1 MLACAKAGSY
11 ASYWSGVDADA
22 GGGPLLVKKVRTPV
36 TARKILISAA
46 LILSVGGCAKT
57 GEIALGGI
65 TAIRT
70 ACPAVAVPAS
80 TGDIT
85 LFTSPTS
92 QDQNAIDLSALI
104 TNVRSTCVDVG
115 DNVQTTVS
123 FDVRAL
129 RSDAQSARNVDF
141 PYFITVVQ
149 GGTAV
154 VAKSIGH
161 VSIHFD
167 AGQLRASTSGQATAS
182 VLRSAATLS
191 PEIRKS
197 LTKVRKAGA
206 DDAAVDPLAR
216 PEIRQA
222 VQRASFEALVGFQLT
237 DAQLKYNATR

>member
-1 MLACAKAGSY
+1 
-11 ASYWSGVDADA
+11 VI
-22 GGGPLLVKKVRTPV
+22 
-36 TARKILISAA
+36 ARKIAIPAA
-46 LILSVGGCAKT
+46 LLILTAGCAKT

-85 LFTSPTS
+85 LFNPVSS
-92 QDQNAIDLSALI
+92 QDQSALDMTALI
-104 TNVRSTCVDVG
+104 TNVRSTCDDVG
-115 DNVQTTVS
+115 DNVQTVVS
-123 FDVRAL
+123 FNIRAL
-129 RSDAQSARNVDF
+129 RNDASVARDVTL

-154 VAKSIGH
+154 VSKSIGR
-161 VSIHFD
+161 VALHFD
-167 AGQLRASTSGQATAS
+167 AGQQRADASAQATAT

-191 PEIRKS
+191 PELRKS
-197 LTKVRKAGA
+197 LTRVRKAGQ
-206 DDAAVDPLAR
+206 DDAAVDPLSR
-216 PEIRQA
+216 PDIRQA